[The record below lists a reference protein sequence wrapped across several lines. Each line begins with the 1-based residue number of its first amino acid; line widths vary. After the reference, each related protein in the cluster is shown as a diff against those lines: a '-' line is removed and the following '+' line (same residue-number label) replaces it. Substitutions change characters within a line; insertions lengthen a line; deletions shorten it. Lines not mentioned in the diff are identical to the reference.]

1 MNTGAI
7 TGYIDVAQ
15 LTLYAF
21 WIFFAGL
28 IWYLR
33 REDKREGYPL
43 DSDRTDLSG
52 GRIKVQG
59 FPGMPTPKTFL
70 LHEGGRVQ
78 TPRAD
83 KPSGPI
89 AATPVFGFPGAALQP
104 TGNPMKDGVGPAA
117 YAQRDDVPDTM
128 FDGVPVIVPLRVAT
142 DHGIVSRDPDP
153 RGMTVVGCDGG
164 SAGRIRDVWIDRAE
178 PQIRYLEVE
187 LAPGGRPVLLPYAFV
202 KYDAGRRV
210 VNVASIRSDQFADVP
225 GIRNPDQVTRLEEDK
240 ICAYYASG
248 HLYAL
253 PSRMGP
259 LV

>member
-43 DSDRTDLSG
+43 DSDRTDRTG
-52 GRIKVQG
+52 DRIRVQG
-59 FPGMPTPKTFL
+59 FPAMPTPKTFL
-70 LHEGGRVQ
+70 LHEGGSVQ
-78 TPRAD
+78 TPRPD
-83 KPSGPI
+83 KPRGPI

-104 TGNPMKDGVGPAA
+104 TGNPMADGVGPAS
-117 YAQRDDVPDTM
+117 YALRDDVPDTM
-128 FDGVPVIVPLRVAT
+128 FDGAPIIVPLRVAT

-153 RGMTVVGCDGG
+153 RGMTVIGCDGQA
-164 SAGRIRDVWIDRAE
+164 AGRIRDCWVDRAE

-187 LAPGGRPVLLPYAFV
+187 LAPGGRPVLLPYGFV
-202 KYDAGRRV
+202 KYDADRRR
-210 VNVASIRSDQFADVP
+210 VNVASIRSDQFGDVP
-225 GIRNPDQVTRLEEDK
+225 AIRNPNQVTRLEEDK
-240 ICAYYASG
+240 ICAYYAGG

-253 PSRMGP
+253 PSRLGP
-259 LV
+259 LA